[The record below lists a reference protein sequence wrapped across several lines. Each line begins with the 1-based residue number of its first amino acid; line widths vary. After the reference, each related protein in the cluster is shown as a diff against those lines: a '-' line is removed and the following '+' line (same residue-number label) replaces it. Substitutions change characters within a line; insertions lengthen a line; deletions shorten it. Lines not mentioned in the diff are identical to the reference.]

1 MAADIKSLRTRIRSV
16 DSTLHLTRAMG
27 LVAAS
32 KIRRATRTMN
42 QSREYA
48 GALEDVLAVLRSS
61 PDCERTPYMRPTGE
75 GTRLIVIAG
84 DRGLAGGYNA
94 NVFRLAAT
102 VPDAEVIPIGKRA
115 CDRYGKPTVSSEKYP
130 ATEAKKLADEL
141 CRDFLD
147 GKFGRLG
154 ILYTRYRSMM
164 SQEAT
169 LLWVLPLTKEAAVNP
184 AGDGAK
190 KDAGESAG
198 TAPVFEPNEQ
208 TVLNAAVPTYVSGLL
223 AACVRESFACEVAAR
238 RMAMDSA
245 GKNAQEMIDRL
256 QLQYNRARQN
266 SITQEI
272 TEIVAG
278 SGL

>member
-1 MAADIKSLRTRIRSV
+1 MGSDIKSLRSRIRSV
-16 DSTLHLTRAMG
+16 DSTLHLTKAMG

-32 KIRRATRTMN
+32 KIRKATRVMN

-48 GALEDVLAVLRSS
+48 SAMEDVVSVLSSS
-61 PDCERTPYMRPTGE
+61 PECARTPYMQPKGA

-102 VPDAEVIPIGKRA
+102 EPDAEIVPIGKRA
-115 CDRYGKPTVSSEKYP
+115 CERWGKAAVSSEKYP
-130 ATEAKKLADEL
+130 AAEAKKLADEL

-147 GKFGRLG
+147 GKFGKLG
-154 ILYTRYRSMM
+154 ILYTRYKSMM

-169 LLWVLPLTKEAAVNP
+169 LLWVLPLTKNDEKSE
-184 AGDGAK
+184 GA
-190 KDAGESAG
+190 
-198 TAPVFEPNEQ
+198 APVFEPNEQ

-223 AACVRESFACEVAAR
+223 TACIRESYACEVAAR

-245 GKNAQEMIDRL
+245 GKNAQEMIDKL
-256 QLQYNRARQN
+256 QLQYNRARQS